1 MAEPRG
7 WGAYLKPAPIV
18 AVLWSTF
25 QIYVVFTGF
34 VEPLHSAAGVI
45 LVLMLLEAC
54 RRTVG
59 YSLTIVGVC
68 FVVYAFWGSYLP
80 GLLGHRGLSLEG
92 VIDLQAFSN

>member
-34 VEPLHSAAGVI
+34 LDPMI
-45 LVLMLLEAC
+45 LYPVH
-54 RRTVG
+54 TVFG
-59 YSLTIVGVC
+59 IALGFLTK
-68 FVVYAFWGSYLP
+68 P
-80 GLLGHRGLSLEG
+80 
-92 VIDLQAFSN
+92 FSD